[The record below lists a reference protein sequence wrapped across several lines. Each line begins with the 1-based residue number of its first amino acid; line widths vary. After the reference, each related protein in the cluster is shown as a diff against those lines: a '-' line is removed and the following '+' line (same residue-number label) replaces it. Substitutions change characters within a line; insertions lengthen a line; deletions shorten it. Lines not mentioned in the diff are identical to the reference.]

1 MIEQIFPI
9 LLVLLTLGLIW
20 SLLKFILKL
29 TSKIFSYGCLVILV
43 IGAFI
48 IFLGGDLAVF

>member
-9 LLVLLTLGLIW
+9 LLGLLILGLIW
-20 SLLKFILKL
+20 TLVKFILKL
-29 TSKIFSYGCLVILV
+29 TSKIFSCGCLIILV

-48 IFLGGDLAVF
+48 FFLGGDLAVF